1 MIRVAMLGI
10 GCFAVQAI
18 SAQGKNNFKFGK
30 VSATDFNVTSPA
42 IDTASNAVVLADI
55 GSSTLEGNNKGFF
68 SLKYTHLRRVKILN
82 KKGMDAADISIVLYT
97 SGNAEEKLDECKALT
112 YNLENGDVKQ
122 TKLENS
128 SIFKERLSK
137 NAVVRKFTFPNVK
150 EGSILEYTYT
160 ITSDFLTH
168 LRPWEFQGTSWPRV
182 YSEYTVKIP
191 QFFSYV
197 FLAQGY
203 ISLKSENSSKMQ
215 SFNISEQ
222 NGTQASRQFAL
233 SGYENT
239 NRWIACDVPVLKEE
253 NYTSTIENH
262 LSKIDFQLKQT
273 EFPGQ
278 TPTEYIGSWA
288 KAAENMLK
296 REDFGTEI
304 TRANLW
310 LNDDIKNITE
320 GANSNQEKARRLYAF
335 VRDNFTATYNAGV
348 YLNDNTT
355 LKEIFRKKSG
365 NVAEINL
372 LLIAML
378 RNAGLTANPVVI
390 STRGHGWAHP
400 IYPLM
405 TKYNY
410 LVCQTLVDG
419 QPVYLDASRPKMGF
433 GKLSPDCYNGP
444 GFVVKQQPV
453 NISFEADSVSEHK
466 TTMIFLTQD
475 DKNGL
480 KGFFKSTPGYYESTT
495 LRSRLAKESMD
506 DLVKEVKK
514 SYSFPVVIKN
524 QFVDSLN
531 QFDHPVTLGYDMN
544 FDFEDQDIVYFN
556 PMFSEITTK
565 NPFSAADRKYPVE
578 MPFKVSENYILNMDI
593 PRGYKVDEI
602 PKSARVRLNE
612 NDGMFEYLIS
622 ATDRKIMLNCKIE
635 LKKAYF
641 PAEDYQ
647 TLREFFGYVTKKQS
661 EQIVLKKI
669 K

>member
-1 MIRVAMLGI
+1 MLSI
-10 GCFAVQAI
+10 FCMAVQQI
-18 SAQGKNNFKFGK
+18 SAQDKNSNKFGK
-30 VSATDFNVTSPA
+30 VSATDFNVSSPA
-42 IDTASNAVVLADI
+42 IDTATSAVILADI

-68 SLKYTHLRRVKILN
+68 SLKHTRLRRIKILN
-82 KKGMDAADISIVLYT
+82 KKGMDAGDVSIILYA
-97 SGNAEEKLDECKALT
+97 SGNAEEKLDECKAIT

-128 SIFKERLSK
+128 AIFKEKLSK

-168 LRPWEFQGTSWPRV
+168 LRPWEFQGTNWPRV

-191 QFFSYV
+191 EFFSYV
-197 FLAQGY
+197 FLTQGY
-203 ISLKSENSSKMQ
+203 ILLKSEASSKMQ
-215 SFNISEQ
+215 SFSISEQ
-222 NGTQASRQFAL
+222 GTTQATRQFTL
-233 SGYENT
+233 NGYENT
-239 NRWIACDVPVLKEE
+239 NRWIARDVPILKEE
-253 NYTSTIENH
+253 NYTSTIDNH
-262 LSKIDFQLKQT
+262 LSKVDFQLKQT
-273 EFPGQ
+273 GFPGQ
-278 TPTEYIGSWA
+278 APTEYIGSWA

-296 REDFGTEI
+296 RDDFGNEI
-304 TRANLW
+304 TRTNFW
-310 LNDDIKNITE
+310 MTDDIKNITE
-320 GANSNQEKARRLYAF
+320 GANSNKEKIKRIYAF

-348 YLNDNTT
+348 YITDNTT
-355 LKEIFRKKSG
+355 LKDIFRKKSG

-372 LLIAML
+372 LLIAMI
-378 RNAGLTANPVVI
+378 RNAGLTANPVMI

-400 IYPLM
+400 LYPLM

-410 LVCQTLVDG
+410 LICEASVEGV
-419 QPVYLDASRPKMGF
+419 PVYLDASKPKMGF

-453 NISFEADSVSEHK
+453 NISFEADSLLERK

-480 KGFFKSTPGYYESTT
+480 KGIFKSAPGYYESTM
-495 LRSRLAKESMD
+495 LRNKLAKQSMD
-506 DLVKEVKK
+506 DLVKDIKK
-514 SYSFPVVIKN
+514 SYSFPVNIEKP
-524 QFVDSLN
+524 FVDSLN
-531 QFDHPVTLGYDMN
+531 QFDYPVTVGYDMS
-544 FDFEDQDIVYFN
+544 FDFDNQEIVYLN

-565 NPFSAADRKYPVE
+565 NPFSAAERKYPVE
-578 MPFKVSENYILNMDI
+578 MPFKMSENYVLTMDI
-593 PRGYKVDEI
+593 PKGYKVDEI

-612 NDGMFEYLIS
+612 SDGMFEYLVS
-622 ATDRKIMLNCKIE
+622 ATDQKIMLSCKIDI
-635 LKKAYF
+635 KKANF

-647 TLREFFGYVTKKQS
+647 SLREFFGYVTKKQS